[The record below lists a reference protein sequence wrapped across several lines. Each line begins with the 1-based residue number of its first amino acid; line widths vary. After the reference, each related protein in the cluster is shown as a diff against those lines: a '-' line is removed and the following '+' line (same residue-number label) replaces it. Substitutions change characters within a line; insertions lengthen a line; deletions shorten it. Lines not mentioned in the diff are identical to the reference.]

1 MKLTIKEIK
10 NIALNAVNAK
20 EIIEAN
26 YI

>member
-10 NIALNAVNAK
+10 NIALNAGNAK
-20 EIIEAN
+20 EIIEAK